1 MEFRIIKANLQFR
14 ERLQPLNLAKVDGI
28 ALHHM
33 AHPTW
38 TIEDVHRSHL
48 ARGWAGCGYNYWVA
62 KDGTIYEAR
71 GLHVGAGIAGH
82 NSHLIHIGFQGDY
95 ERVDRTMPDAQFNA
109 GVWLIQYLR
118 QRVPTVRVVNGHRHW
133 AATACPGRFFPLA
146 QMLQAVAEHAE
157 KAHRVVTASAPDSD
171 AVEKT
176 IREVQAVSRLLRKGD
191 RGNDVRAVQ
200 EALKLLGYDP
210 GPIDGIFGPR
220 TDAAVRAFQR
230 AKGLGVD
237 GIVGPKTRAAL
248 VNALGA
254 LKKKIEG
261 LIQVL
266 K

>member
-38 TIEDVHRSHL
+38 TLEDVHRAHL

-71 GLHVGAGIAGH
+71 GLHVGAGISGH

-95 ERVDRTMPDAQFNA
+95 ERVDKEMPDAQFNA

-133 AATACPGRFFPLA
+133 AATACPGRYFPLA
-146 QMLQAVAEHAE
+146 EMLAGKYRGQQPAQPQQKATPSIPVYVNGKLVGQGVLIEDRTFVPVRMVAE
-157 KAHRVVTASAPDSD
+157 
-171 AVEKT
+171 
-176 IREVQAVSRLLRKGD
+176 
-191 RGNDVRAVQ
+191 
-200 EALKLLGYDP
+200 
-210 GPIDGIFGPR
+210 
-220 TDAAVRAFQR
+220 
-230 AKGLGVD
+230 
-237 GIVGPKTRAAL
+237 
-248 VNALGA
+248 ALGA
-254 LKKKIEG
+254 TVNWDPKTKSVHIFREK
-261 LIQVL
+261 
-266 K
+266 